1 MDFGTWTDAHTI
13 LLILG
18 VVGFIIHSARTT
30 QLSSITT
37 QSAKRL
43 YTLESH
49 EKWLNQRISEMEQE
63 LSDLTTEIRDLRSEM
78 SKLKQNHHDPLEWSV
93 HQGGALP
100 PGIGGKRWQF

>member
-18 VVGFIIHSARTT
+18 VVGFIIQSARTT

-37 QSAKRL
+37 QNAKRL
-43 YTLESH
+43 YTLESD

-63 LSDLTTEIRDLRSEM
+63 LSDLTTEISDLRSKM
-78 SKLKQNHHDPLEWSV
+78 SKLKQNHHDLSKWRA
-93 HQGGALP
+93 HQGRALP
-100 PGIGGKRWQF
+100 PGIGGKQWQF